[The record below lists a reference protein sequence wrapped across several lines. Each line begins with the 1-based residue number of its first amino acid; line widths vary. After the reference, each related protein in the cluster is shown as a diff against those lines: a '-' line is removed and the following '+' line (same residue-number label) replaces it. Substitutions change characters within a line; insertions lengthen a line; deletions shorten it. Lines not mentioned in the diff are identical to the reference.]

1 MNEELNKELEELAPS
16 LSKLTKEHF
25 DAPEGY
31 FNTFSGRLL
40 DRIKNE
46 QEAPQTPTIISIVPW
61 KKYLMAASVFIFMG
75 TSMYVFKLNHT
86 QVSVSN
92 NADSQSMVD
101 VYLSEIDEATL
112 IEFSNT
118 NNTKDEKSDID
129 VYQSYIDEQSII
141 DEL

>member
-16 LSKLTKEHF
+16 LAKLTKEHF

-31 FNTFSGRLL
+31 FNTFSSRLL
-40 DRIKNE
+40 DRIKDE
-46 QEAPQTPTIISIVPW
+46 QVAPQTPTIISIVPW

-75 TSMYVFKLNHT
+75 TSMYIFKLNHT
-86 QVSVSN
+86 NQYQSKELQN
-92 NADSQSMVD
+92 QSMLD

-112 IEFSNT
+112 IEFTKSSN
-118 NNTKDEKSDID
+118 NKDEKSDID

>member
-46 QEAPQTPTIISIVPW
+46 QVAPQTPTIISIVPW

-75 TSMYVFKLNHT
+75 TSMYIFKLNNT
-86 QVSVSN
+86 NQYQSKELQN
-92 NADSQSMVD
+92 QSMID

-112 IEFSNT
+112 IEF
-118 NNTKDEKSDID
+118 TKSSKK
-129 VYQSYIDEQSII
+129 QR
-141 DEL
+141 

>member
-1 MNEELNKELEELAPS
+1 M
-16 LSKLTKEHF
+16 
-25 DAPEGY
+25 
-31 FNTFSGRLL
+31 
-40 DRIKNE
+40 I
-46 QEAPQTPTIISIVPW
+46 
-61 KKYLMAASVFIFMG
+61 
-75 TSMYVFKLNHT
+75 
-86 QVSVSN
+86 
-92 NADSQSMVD
+92 D

>member
-31 FNTFSGRLL
+31 FNTFSSRLL
-40 DRIKNE
+40 DRIKDE
-46 QEAPQTPTIISIVPW
+46 QVAPQTPTIISIVPW

-75 TSMYVFKLNHT
+75 TSMYIFKLNHT
-86 QVSVSN
+86 NQYQSKELQN
-92 NADSQSMVD
+92 QSMLD

-112 IEFSNT
+112 IEFSKS

>member
-31 FNTFSGRLL
+31 FNTFSSRLL

-46 QEAPQTPTIISIVPW
+46 QVAPQTPTIISIVPW

-75 TSMYVFKLNHT
+75 TSMYIFKLNNT
-86 QVSVSN
+86 NQYQSKELQN
-92 NADSQSMVD
+92 QSMID

-112 IEFSNT
+112 IEFTKSSN
-118 NNTKDEKSDID
+118 NKDEKSDID